1 MSGHDVLLQPY
12 QLKHLTLRNRIIST
26 AHAPAYAQDA
36 MPQSRYQLYHEEK
49 ARGGV
54 SMTMFGGSSTVSP
67 ECPAT
72 FGQIDVSEDRVVS
85 YFQEFAQRI
94 HQHGAALLCQISH
107 MGRRT
112 RWDTGDW
119 LPSVAPSSVREP
131 EHRSFPKTMEDWDFK
146 RIRKDFA
153 DAARRC
159 REGGLDGCELSFA
172 GLHLIPQFWSPAVN
186 RRTDEYGGS
195 LENRLRFS
203 LEVLDAVR
211 EQVGGDF
218 IVGVRLAG
226 DELLEAGLSAEECL
240 EIAQVMADT
249 GSVDYL
255 SVMGGQPQDYPSLAV
270 SMPNMSHP
278 VAPFLYLA
286 SAVKAAIDLPVIQAQ
301 RIPDVDT
308 AARAIADGHVD
319 LVGMTRAQ
327 MADPYLVNKL
337 AAGRA
342 DDIRQ
347 CVGANY
353 CIDRIYTGGG
363 ALCIQNPAT
372 GREATVP
379 HVITAAP
386 TRKRVVIAGA
396 GPAGLEAAR
405 VSAERGH
412 EVVLFEKQEQTG
424 GQVNIASKAT
434 WRASLS
440 GITRWLEEQSRK
452 RGVEVRL
459 GEAATAAAV
468 RALEPDLV
476 IVATGAQPNKG
487 VFEGAELAVSTWE
500 ILSGAVPPGDNVLLY
515 DDNGDHQG
523 PSCAEFIARTGA
535 KLEMVTPERYTGI
548 EIGATNYPV
557 HQRELY
563 QAGVIFT
570 PDTRLR
576 QVYQEGNQLV
586 PVLKNE
592 YSAEEEERAVD
603 QVVCEH
609 GSLPVDALYFELKPH
624 STNLGEVDLRA
635 LRDNRPQSV
644 INHAEGEFMLLRV
657 GDAVASRNIHAAIYD
672 SLRFC
677 KDL

>member
-1 MSGHDVLLQPY
+1 MSRHDVLLEPY
-12 QLKHLTLRNRIIST
+12 QLRHLTLRNRIIST
-26 AHAPAYAQDA
+26 AHAPAYAEDA
-36 MPQSRYQLYHEEK
+36 MPQARYQLYHEEK
-49 ARGGV
+49 AKGGV

-72 FGQIDVSEDRVVS
+72 FGQIDVSDDRVVDH
-85 YFQEFAQRI
+85 FQTFAERI
-94 HQHGAALLCQISH
+94 HRHGAALMCQISH

-119 LPSVAPSSVREP
+119 LPSVAPSPVREP

-159 REGGLDGCELSFA
+159 QAGGLDGCELSYNA
-172 GLHLIPQFWSPAVN
+172 LHLVPQFWSPAVN

-203 LEVLDAVR
+203 LEILDAVR
-211 EQVGGDF
+211 EQVGHDF
-218 IVGVRLAG
+218 IIGVRLSG
-226 DELLEAGLSAEECL
+226 DELLDAGLTAEECL

-249 GSVDYL
+249 GAVDFL
-255 SVMGGQPQDYPSLAV
+255 NVMGGQPQDYPSLSL
-270 SMPNMSHP
+270 SMANMSHP

-286 SAVKAAIDLPVIQAQ
+286 SAIKAAVDLPVIQAQ

-327 MADPYLVNKL
+327 MADPHLVSKL
-337 AAGRA
+337 ARGQSE
-342 DDIRQ
+342 DIRQ

-372 GREATVP
+372 GREATMP
-379 HVITAAP
+379 HLIPAA
-386 TRKRVVIAGA
+386 TIRKRVVVAGA

-405 VSAERGH
+405 VSAMRGH
-412 EVVLFEKQEQTG
+412 EVVLFEASPQTG

-434 WRASLS
+434 WRTSLS
-440 GITRWLEEQSRK
+440 GITRWLDEQARK
-452 RGVEVRL
+452 RDVDIRL
-459 GEAATAAAV
+459 GEVATASVV
-468 RALEPDLV
+468 RGLEPDLV
-476 IVATGAQPNKG
+476 VVATGGRPNKG
-487 VFEGAELAVSTWE
+487 SFEGVDLSVSTWD
-500 ILSGAVPPGDNVLLY
+500 ILAGTVAPGDNVLLY

-523 PSCAEFIARTGA
+523 PSCAEFITRTGA
-535 KLEMVTPERYTGI
+535 KLEMVSPERYTGI

-563 QAGVIFT
+563 QAGVLFT
-570 PDTRLR
+570 PDTRLM

-586 PVLKNE
+586 PVLRNE
-592 YSAEEEERAVD
+592 YSREEEERTVD

-609 GSLPVDALYFELKPH
+609 GTLPVDELYFALKPY
-624 STNLGEVDLRA
+624 STNLGEVDARA

-644 INHAEGEFMLLRV
+644 INNPDGEFMLLRV